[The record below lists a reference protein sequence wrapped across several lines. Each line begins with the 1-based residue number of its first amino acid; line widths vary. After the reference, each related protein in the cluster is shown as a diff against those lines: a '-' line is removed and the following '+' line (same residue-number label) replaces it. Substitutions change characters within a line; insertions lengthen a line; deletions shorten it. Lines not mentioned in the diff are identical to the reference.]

1 MSSVWG
7 KIARGRGSV
16 FRYIPSIG
24 RTPALCSAWEEV
36 RIDDL
41 RDLVLRTIGRGEGVP
56 EVTLDLDDDLRIL
69 APSLSVLN
77 DHLPDTMDAQ
87 SCHVRTVFSAGREFY
102 ALFQNDG
109 AVRYLGAL
117 EMVEGPP
124 AMWMVREDVPFAG
137 EGEVFC
143 APPMTLP
150 FGTKR
155 SFIVRTITDLQG
167 RGKGVFAYRWL
178 VEESLGVSRVDRAA
192 TGPSPYSAALSALLG
207 YDLFSL
213 HKGPEHNPTPQGIVP
228 AERIRGFFMGTLP
241 GRGHDGMLVGAR
253 SVELA
258 LAMFLGLDGLPS
270 VERIKDISR
279 KVSDDRALFS
289 LLDRME
295 MDPFFLQKLFKLN
308 KAHSRLG
315 EHEMDPMFPD
325 TVAVNVISSSR
336 RRGLKSS
343 GICELTGLTREA
355 LRDLEERF
363 GIEPSV
369 QRGIDLDGGFASP
382 LVLSWHEASVVL
394 VEGEER
400 AGPERLHG
408 RILVS
413 TRMSDAFTE
422 DADGILY
429 ADIDED
435 VIASL
440 RKGFPDAEFAL
451 PTGKD

>member
-16 FRYIPSIG
+16 FRYIPSRG
-24 RTPALCSAWEEV
+24 KNPTHCSDWEEV
-36 RIDDL
+36 RLDDL
-41 RDLVLRTIGRGEGVP
+41 RDAALRTIGRGEGIP

-77 DHLPDTMDAQ
+77 DHLPDTVDAQ
-87 SCHVRTVFSAGREFY
+87 TCHVRTAFSAGREFY
-102 ALFQNDG
+102 ALFLRNG
-109 AVRYLGAL
+109 AIRYLGAL

-124 AMWMVREDVPFAG
+124 AVWMIGEDVPSAG

-155 SFIVRTITDLQG
+155 SLIVRTITDLRG

-178 VEESLGVSRVDRAA
+178 IEESLGLSRIDRAA

-207 YDLFSL
+207 IDLFSL
-213 HKGPEHNPTPQGIVP
+213 HKGPEREGVPPGIVP

-241 GRGHDGMLVGAR
+241 GRDHDGRMVGAR

-258 LAMFLGLDGLPS
+258 IAMFLGVDGPPP
-270 VERIKDISR
+270 VERIKVISK
-279 KVSDDRALFS
+279 KVSGDKALFS

-315 EHEMDPMFPD
+315 EHPMDTAFPD
-325 TVAVNVISSSR
+325 TAAVNVISSSR
-336 RRGLKSS
+336 RRGVTSS
-343 GICELTGLTREA
+343 GICELTGLAREA

-369 QRGIDLDGGFASP
+369 QRGNDLDGGSATP
-382 LVLSWHEASVVL
+382 MVLSWPEASVVL
-394 VEGEER
+394 VEGLER
-400 AGPERLHG
+400 ERERLKG
-408 RILVS
+408 RILI
-413 TRMSDAFTE
+413 TTDLSDAFTK

-429 ADIDED
+429 ADIEED

-440 RKGFPDAEFAL
+440 KRAFPDASFTL